1 MYILKGD
8 AVIQVTVEVIRRSN
22 SRSTQYNW
30 NDIQEVLLNHFSA
43 FEIPFP
49 LIARASKDL
58 PAREDV
64 LAFRQQVETDL
75 KRVHR
80 NVSYRFTFTEV

>member
-1 MYILKGD
+1 M
-8 AVIQVTVEVIRRSN
+8 IQVTVEVIRRSN

-30 NDIQEVLLNHFSA
+30 SDIQGVLLNHFLT
-43 FEIPFP
+43 FEITST

-58 PAREDV
+58 PTREDV
-64 LAFRQQVETDL
+64 LAFRQRVETDL

-80 NVSYRFTFTEV
+80 NVSYRFTFAEV